1 MAEVPLEPYFPSG
14 YDDGFA
20 EPVSGVS
27 AKKLTT
33 VP

>member
-1 MAEVPLEPYFPSG
+1 MAEVPPESYFPSG

-20 EPVSGVS
+20 EPVS
-27 AKKLTT
+27 AKKLTI